1 MSFTRWN
8 PLTIW
13 RDKRAHRARIDEI
26 HGEIVAAA
34 RAPELYTV
42 LGVPDDI
49 DGRFEMVV
57 VYAGLV
63 LRRLGELGEPARPW
77 AQDVVDRVFVSFDDA
92 LRELTFSDARVA
104 KRIKAMAEAFFGR
117 SAVYHAAL
125 AVENP
130 RVLAEA
136 LARNVYRG
144 AVAADAPAPRLL
156 AERIF
161 AAARALEAADLETFA
176 AGCVHFR
183 ESQGA
188 VT

>member
-1 MSFTRWN
+1 MAFTRWN

-13 RDKRAHRARIDEI
+13 RDKRAHRLRIDEI

-34 RAPELYTV
+34 RATELYRV

-92 LRELTFSDARVA
+92 LRELTYSDARVA
-104 KRIKAMAEAFFGR
+104 KRIKAMAAAFFGR
-117 SAVYHAAL
+117 NAVYNAAL
-125 AVENP
+125 AAGNP
-130 RVLAEA
+130 RALAEA

-144 AVAADAPAPRLL
+144 RVAADAAAPRLL

-161 AAARALEAADLETFA
+161 AAAHALEAADLETFA
-176 AGCVHFR
+176 TRRFHFR
-183 ESQGA
+183 EGQGA
-188 VT
+188 GT

>member
-1 MSFTRWN
+1 MPFARWN

-13 RDKRAHRARIDEI
+13 RDKRTHRLKIDEI

-77 AQDVVDRVFVSFDDA
+77 AQDVVDRVFVGFDGA

-117 SAVYHAAL
+117 NAVYHAAL

-130 RVLAEA
+130 RLLAAA

-144 AVAADAPAPRLL
+144 QVAADAAAPRLL

-161 AAARALEAADLETFA
+161 AASRALEAADLETFA
-176 AGCVHFR
+176 AGHFHFG
-183 ESQGA
+183 EGQGA